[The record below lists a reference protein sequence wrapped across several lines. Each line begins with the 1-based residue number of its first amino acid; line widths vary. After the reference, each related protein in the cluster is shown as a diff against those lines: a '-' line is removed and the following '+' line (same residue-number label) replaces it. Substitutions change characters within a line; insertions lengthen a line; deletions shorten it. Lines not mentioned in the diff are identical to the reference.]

1 MAEGEGKQH
10 RSVVHSMHLVDVH
23 NIYGPFYR
31 IGAKCGPTTTKTF
44 YKTIK
49 YSDIDIY

>member
-1 MAEGEGKQH
+1 MLKH
-10 RSVVHSMHLVDVH
+10 ITTYTYNT

-31 IGAKCGPTTTKTF
+31 IGAKCGPTTRKTI